1 MSKPQFTPGPWSW
14 YGSTYHTP
22 RVYLATVHSGRTWVM
37 GFRRSGMQ
45 GAEPVF
51 RVGGRMVPASEFV
64 RFDVD
69 RSVMGKAAASQ
80 APSVYRQDF
89 SEIDHPDAHLI
100 ASAPALYEALEE
112 LVEAAERVVGEHNAP
127 HDCWSMGPSTGDPIK
142 DYVICPGCVLLNEAI
157 AARAAL
163 AQARGEQP

>member
-1 MSKPQFTPGPWSW
+1 MSEPKFTPGPWSW
-14 YGSTYHTP
+14 CGSTDHTP
-22 RVYLATVHSGRTWVM
+22 RVYLAAAHNVRNWVM

-45 GAEPVF
+45 SAEPVF
-51 RVGGRMVPASEFV
+51 RVGGRMAPASEFV

-69 RSVMGKAAASQ
+69 RSVMGKAAADL

-100 ASAPALYEALEE
+100 VSAPALYEALET
-112 LVEAAERVVGEHNAP
+112 AAAWFDEYAASHAAKETDDGREKAKRNEERASA
-127 HDCWSMGPSTGDPIK
+127 C
-142 DYVICPGCVLLNEAI
+142 
-157 AARAAL
+157 RATL

>member
-1 MSKPQFTPGPWSW
+1 MSEPKFTKGPWIATTCLDYWVEPQSAPDDGGFYGIAQCGDISW
-14 YGSTYHTP
+14 P
-22 RVYLATVHSGRTWVM
+22 
-37 GFRRSGMQ
+37 GFREKQ
-45 GAEPVF
+45 
-51 RVGGRMVPASEFV
+51 SEWE
-64 RFDVD
+64 
-69 RSVMGKAAASQ
+69 AN
-80 APSVYRQDF
+80 
-89 SEIDHPDAHLI
+89 AHLI

-157 AARAAL
+157 AARSAL